1 MEESYESEA
10 AILQSFIQ
18 LQELIYHLYI
28 NKTSDIKKRYLKNS
42 LKLAQDLYRYS

>member
-18 LQELIYHLYI
+18 LQELIYYFYI
-28 NKTSDIKKRYLKNS
+28 NKTSDIKNIF
-42 LKLAQDLYRYS
+42 